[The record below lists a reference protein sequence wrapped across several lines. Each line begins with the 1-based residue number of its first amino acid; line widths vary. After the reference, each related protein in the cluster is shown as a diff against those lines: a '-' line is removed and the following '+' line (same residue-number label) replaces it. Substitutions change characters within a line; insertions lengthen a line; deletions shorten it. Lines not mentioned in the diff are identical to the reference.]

1 MQGNKTSKNIQ
12 KKENINRFTLLRAE
26 CAKDCWPLLSLKGV
40 VQKKEEETDF
50 KMTEVCLVKLLLDVA
65 RRVRLEVDS
74 NKTDKN

>member
-1 MQGNKTSKNIQ
+1 M
-12 KKENINRFTLLRAE
+12 
-26 CAKDCWPLLSLKGV
+26 
-40 VQKKEEETDF
+40 QKKEEETDF